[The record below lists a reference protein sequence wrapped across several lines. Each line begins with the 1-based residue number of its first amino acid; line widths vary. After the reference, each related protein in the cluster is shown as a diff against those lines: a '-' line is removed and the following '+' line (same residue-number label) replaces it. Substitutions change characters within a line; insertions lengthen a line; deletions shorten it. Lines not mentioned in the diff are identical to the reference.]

1 MKLANK
7 DKLKKNDRIFVLK
20 VIDGEKPLSSIGMV
34 DKTLLTGGN
43 AMHARHDPQTGY
55 WTCSYEHGAIPEAI
69 SGRWM
74 SYQQLL
80 FDVEA
85 YLKKRN
91 IEIEK
96 VID

>member
-1 MKLANK
+1 MIAKREKVKK
-7 DKLKKNDRIFVLK
+7 DDRILVLK

-34 DKTLLTGGN
+34 DKKLLTGGN
-43 AMHARHDPQTGY
+43 AMHAKHDPQTGT
-55 WTCSYEHGAIPEAI
+55 WSCSYEHGAIPEAI
-69 SGRWM
+69 SGKWM
-74 SYQQLL
+74 SYSQLL

-91 IEIEK
+91 IEVEK